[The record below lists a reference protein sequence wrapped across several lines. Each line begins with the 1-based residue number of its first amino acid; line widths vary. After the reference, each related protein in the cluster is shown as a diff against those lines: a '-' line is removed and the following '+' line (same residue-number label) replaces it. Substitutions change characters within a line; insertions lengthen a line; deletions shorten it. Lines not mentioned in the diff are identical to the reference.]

1 MKVANKVIVVTGG
14 GNGIGRALVLHLLA
28 RGARVAA
35 VDLNEDALRETAEL
49 AAHYGEKLSTHLL
62 NITDQDSVAALPDAV
77 IAAHGAVDGLINNAG
92 IIQPFVRTHDLELDA
107 INRVLNVNLYGVIYM
122 TKVFLSHLLERPA
135 AHIVNVSSMGGFFPI
150 PGQTFYGA
158 SKAAVKL
165 MTEGLY
171 AELLETNVRVT
182 VVFPGAI
189 ETNITQNSGIAAPM
203 SAEDGASSP
212 LPMTSAERAAEII
225 VNGMERDKFQV
236 YVGTDASFMNILYRI
251 SPRFA
256 TRFMARQLKALL
268 PN

>member
-1 MKVANKVIVVTGG
+1 
-14 GNGIGRALVLHLLA
+14 
-28 RGARVAA
+28 
-35 VDLNEDALRETAEL
+35 
-49 AAHYGEKLSTHLL
+49 
-62 NITDQDSVAALPDAV
+62 
-77 IAAHGAVDGLINNAG
+77 
-92 IIQPFVRTHDLELDA
+92 
-107 INRVLNVNLYGVIYM
+107 
-122 TKVFLSHLLERPA
+122 
-135 AHIVNVSSMGGFFPI
+135 
-150 PGQTFYGA
+150 
-158 SKAAVKL
+158 
-165 MTEGLY
+165 
-171 AELLETNVRVT
+171 VRVT